1 MPKGARDIDNVSE
14 SPMKDVHNLSIEK
27 LAIMYISMRE
37 TIINLQNEI
46 HVYKERQLN
55 FWYTMKIQNIE
66 IESLKHELNANVKS
80 RIRKRDVNEGKCWNE
95 I

>member
-1 MPKGARDIDNVSE
+1 
-14 SPMKDVHNLSIEK
+14 
-27 LAIMYISMRE
+27 
-37 TIINLQNEI
+37 
-46 HVYKERQLN
+46 
-55 FWYTMKIQNIE
+55 MKIQNIE

>member
-37 TIINLQNEI
+37 TIINLQKKYMFIKKDN
-46 HVYKERQLN
+46 
-55 FWYTMKIQNIE
+55 
-66 IESLKHELNANVKS
+66 
-80 RIRKRDVNEGKCWNE
+80 
-95 I
+95 